1 MPQVPNRLQTSPHRF
16 SARARFTIP
25 ILHKSYRY
33 LHRNEAS
40 YCFVSGYPTLDRAKK
55 RSIQHRGPQRPH
67 HKRHNDAVTA
77 VLQAGANQKR
87 GDSHLR
93 PSIARPQGL
102 SMGARGPLRP
112 IRNVMHF
119 SELAE
124 YSQKCTLGSAP
135 PIRSGQHALV
145 LPISGHR
152 CGTKS
157 PRRTKCAAGA
167 SDMSEDDSGANGQGP
182 AEPC

>member
-1 MPQVPNRLQTSPHRF
+1 MLRLRVPHLRP
-16 SARARFTIP
+16 
-25 ILHKSYRY
+25 
-33 LHRNEAS
+33 
-40 YCFVSGYPTLDRAKK
+40 CKK

-87 GDSHLR
+87 SDSHLR

-135 PIRSGQHALV
+135 LIRSGQHALV

-152 CGTKS
+152 RGTKAPAARS
-157 PRRTKCAAGA
+157 AQRGLPTCPRTIVGLTGR
-167 SDMSEDDSGANGQGP
+167 GP
-182 AEPC
+182 PNQVRQPGRSS

>member
-1 MPQVPNRLQTSPHRF
+1 MLRLRVPHLRP
-16 SARARFTIP
+16 
-25 ILHKSYRY
+25 
-33 LHRNEAS
+33 
-40 YCFVSGYPTLDRAKK
+40 CKK

-67 HKRHNDAVTA
+67 HKRHNDVVTA

-102 SMGARGPLRP
+102 SMGAASHYGPFTTLCIFQSLLNTP
-112 IRNVMHF
+112 
-119 SELAE
+119 
-124 YSQKCTLGSAP
+124 KCTPGSAP

-152 CGTKS
+152 RGTKAPAARS
-157 PRRTKCAAGA
+157 AQRGLPTCPRTIVGLTGR
-167 SDMSEDDSGANGQGP
+167 GP
-182 AEPC
+182 PNQVRQPGRSS

>member
-1 MPQVPNRLQTSPHRF
+1 MPQEPNRLQTSPHRF

-40 YCFVSGYPTLDRAKK
+40 YCFVSGYPTLDRAKNGVF
-55 RSIQHRGPQRPH
+55 STVGPNGPITNDITTRLQQCCRPAQT
-67 HKRHNDAVTA
+67 KNAAT
-77 VLQAGANQKR
+77 
-87 GDSHLR
+87 SHLR

-152 CGTKS
+152 RGTKS
-157 PRRTKCAAGA
+157 PRRTKCAAG
-167 SDMSEDDSGANGQGP
+167 GLRHVRGRLWG
-182 AEPC
+182 

>member
-1 MPQVPNRLQTSPHRF
+1 MLRLRVPHLRP
-16 SARARFTIP
+16 
-25 ILHKSYRY
+25 
-33 LHRNEAS
+33 
-40 YCFVSGYPTLDRAKK
+40 CKK

-152 CGTKS
+152 RGTKAPAARS
-157 PRRTKCAAGA
+157 AQRGLPTCPRTIVGLTGR
-167 SDMSEDDSGANGQGP
+167 GP
-182 AEPC
+182 PNQVRQPGRSS